1 MSRRS
6 RATAAAPIV
15 GVVAAALYSTT
26 IATTWVQRS
35 VTRTVGDA
43 AVDETVTT
51 TGMELVPLGVVAGLA
66 AVVCGVGMLA
76 TRGTARRIMAL
87 LVTCSGIAAVAA
99 AVVGALRA
107 VAADGAVTIAP
118 WIALPAAVVLMA
130 AGALGM
136 GPPARRMP
144 TRYDVDVDPA
154 DREWQMATDPGDAQ
168 RLDGTAG

>member
-118 WIALPAAVVLMA
+118 WLALPVAIVLMA
-130 AGALGM
+130 AGVLGM
-136 GPPARRMP
+136 APPARRLP
-144 TRYDVDVDPA
+144 TRYDVGVDPA
-154 DREWQMATDPGDAQ
+154 DREWQLATDPGDAQ